1 MYESVIEELRGQ
13 LKVEKEERSEL
24 QKKVLISKKT
34 LKSVETKRAVN
45 RITLGNFFK
54 RFSLPW
60 IVGNDI
66 SI

>member
-34 LKSVETKRAVN
+34 LKNVEAKANSQQNNTRELFQKVF
-45 RITLGNFFK
+45 T
-54 RFSLPW
+54 SLDRW
-60 IVGNDI
+60 Q
-66 SI
+66 

>member
-34 LKSVETKRAVN
+34 LKSVETKASSQQNNTRELFQKVF
-45 RITLGNFFK
+45 T
-54 RFSLPW
+54 SLDRW
-60 IVGNDI
+60 Q
-66 SI
+66 